1 MYFVCFR
8 WRLSRLDPGDTDGRP
23 IPRGR
28 PPSLRAPCILREQ
41 RGHARPRSPAARRQR
56 ADARRGI
63 APDERQRCSSGQ
75 RRRPA
80 SRVPSSRAGSGQRP
94 RVSRPPHAALAEC
107 PRPTATRRSGPAP
120 HAPRLL
126 WTRFPRRTSIS
137 RPADAPNGQV
147 LFRWPRSKPTVS
159 RRRSAPNPQ
168 RELRP
173 HALTSPLRQRPGSAR
188 GIRRRA
194 FAWGAAI
201 PAASSRAP
209 LGDPCCSARAESP
222 CSWLSR

>member
-8 WRLSRLDPGDTDGRP
+8 WRLSRLDPGGTDGRP

-56 ADARRGI
+56 TDARRRI

-94 RVSRPPHAALAEC
+94 RVSRPPHAALAER
-107 PRPTATRRSGPAP
+107 PRPAATRRSGPAP
-120 HAPRLL
+120 HAPRLR

-137 RPADAPNGQV
+137 RPTDAPNGV
-147 LFRWPRSKPTVS
+147 GPLPEAALKTNRLAAPVSAEPSTEATPT
-159 RRRSAPNPQ
+159 
-168 RELRP
+168 RP
-173 HALTSPLRQRPGSAR
+173 HVTAQAKAGVRVQDT
-188 GIRRRA
+188 
-194 FAWGAAI
+194 
-201 PAASSRAP
+201 
-209 LGDPCCSARAESP
+209 
-222 CSWLSR
+222 

>member
-1 MYFVCFR
+1 MYFVCFQ
-8 WRLSRLDPGDTDGRP
+8 WRLSRLDPGGTDGRP

-94 RVSRPPHAALAEC
+94 LCIAAPA
-107 PRPTATRRSGPAP
+107 RRARRAPT
-120 HAPRLL
+120 
-126 WTRFPRRTSIS
+126 
-137 RPADAPNGQV
+137 
-147 LFRWPRSKPTVS
+147 PRSHKALGTRAPCAETPMDAIPASDEHIPT
-159 RRRSAPNPQ
+159 
-168 RELRP
+168 
-173 HALTSPLRQRPGSAR
+173 
-188 GIRRRA
+188 RRRA
-194 FAWGAAI
+194 QRVGPLPEAALKTNRL
-201 PAASSRAP
+201 AAPVSAEPSTEATPTRPHVTAQAKAGVRAR
-209 LGDPCCSARAESP
+209 DT
-222 CSWLSR
+222 